1 MRATD
6 LAYETASAILANR
19 VRSLL
24 TILGI
29 VIGIAAVIAMT
40 SLIDGIRASIVGQLG
55 LDSAR
60 AVDITCWPPNNRQLT
75 AKDVED
81 IGRDL
86 ASDYDFITGYAYTYS
101 SATSSTASTDQLEIV
116 ACDEK
121 YLEAKGYKTTT
132 GRFFSAAEND
142 DSAMVAVLDV
152 SAVKNL
158 FGSEKAD
165 VVGQTLRIGSDTYT
179 IVGTL
184 DTNTN
189 FGGGDMCM
197 AFLPYNTAEQ
207 RIIGQGSGQGMQ
219 IFGFA
224 REDADIYQVASRTD
238 SYLRAKYNIPEPAED
253 GGGSSLVGYCN
264 VSTAQSIIDSL
275 ESTMSSFRLMA
286 LAVASISLLVGGI
299 GIMNMMLTNVTE
311 RIREIGLRKALG
323 ARRGD
328 ITAQFLL
335 ESIAIC
341 LVGGVFGMAVGFGG
355 AWALAGVVGSSLGY
369 ANFTPVITLQTALT
383 AAAICC
389 GIGVLFG
396 YYPARRAARLDPVE
410 ALRYQ

>member
-1 MRATD
+1 MRAVD
-6 LAYETASAILANR
+6 LGYETFSAILANR

-40 SLIDGIRASIVGQLG
+40 SLIDGIRASIVGELG
-55 LDSAR
+55 LNSAR
-60 AVDITCWPPNNRQLT
+60 AVSITCWPPNNRVLDLD
-75 AKDVED
+75 DVED
-81 IGRDL
+81 MARDL
-86 ASDYDFITGYAYTYS
+86 AGDYEYISGYTYAYS
-101 SATSSTASTDQLEIV
+101 KATSSSASTDQLEIV

-121 YLEAKGYKTTT
+121 YFEAQGLKTQS
-132 GRFFSAAEND
+132 GRFFTAGEND
-142 DSAMVAVLDV
+142 DNAMVTVLDV
-152 SAVKNL
+152 SAVKVL

-165 VVGQTLRIGSDTYT
+165 AVGKTIRIGSDTYT
-179 IVGTL
+179 VVGTV
-184 DTNTN
+184 DGPSNY
-189 FGGGDMCM
+189 GGSMCL
-197 AFLPYNTAEQ
+197 AYLPYNTAKI
-207 RIIGQGSGQGMQ
+207 RVIGQGSGQDMQ
-219 IFGFA
+219 IFGYA
-224 REDADIYQVASRTD
+224 REDQDIYQVASRTD
-238 SYLRAKYNIPEPAED
+238 AYLRAKYAIPAADPET
-253 GGGSSLVGYCN
+253 GGNSVDGYCN
-264 VSTAQSIIDSL
+264 VQTAQSMIDSL

-355 AWALAGVVGSSLGY
+355 AWVLAGAVGSSLGY
-369 ANFTPVITLQTALT
+369 ANFTPVITLQTAFT

>member
-1 MRATD
+1 MRAID
-6 LAYETASAILANR
+6 LGYETFSAILTNR

-55 LDSAR
+55 LNSAR
-60 AVDITCWPPNNRQLT
+60 AVSITCWPPNNRSLELD
-75 AKDVED
+75 DVED
-81 IGRDL
+81 MARDL
-86 ASDYDFITGYAYTYS
+86 AGDYDFISGYTYAYSNAST
-101 SATSSTASTDQLEIV
+101 SAASTDQLEIL

-121 YLEAKGYKTTT
+121 YFEAQGLKTAT
-132 GRFFSAAEND
+132 GRFFTAAEND
-142 DSAMVAVLDV
+142 DSAMVAVLEK
-152 SAVKNL
+152 SAVKAL
-158 FGSEKAD
+158 FGSEKAEAVGKTVRIGGD
-165 VVGQTLRIGSDTYT
+165 NYTVVGTTEASTSY
-179 IVGTL
+179 
-184 DTNTN
+184 
-189 FGGGDMCM
+189 GGAVCL
-197 AFLPYNTAEQ
+197 AYLPYSTAKV
-207 RIIGQGSGQGMQ
+207 RIIGQGDGRGLQ
-219 IFGFA
+219 IFGYA
-224 REDADIYQVASRTD
+224 REGQDIYQVAARTD
-238 SYLRAKYNIPEPAED
+238 SYLRTKYNIAPADED
-253 GGGSSLVGYCN
+253 AGGNSIDGYCS
-264 VSTAQSIIDSL
+264 VSTVQSMIDSL

-323 ARRGD
+323 AKRGD

-341 LVGGVFGMAVGFGG
+341 LVGGVFGMALGFGG
-355 AWALAGVVGSSLGY
+355 AWALAGAVGSGLGY
-369 ANFTPVITLQTALT
+369 ADFAPVITLQTALT